1 MKIFSPA
8 SNSSYQRH
16 IYATEADFEKDVVA
30 QAACI
35 FGPDALY
42 FDLKKRLK
50 GKEIIGIPDGYLIDC
65 SNTNEPALFIVE
77 NEISTHDS
85 FKHIGIQLLKFV
97 VAFDDYKV
105 ELKSNLIAHLQENP
119 GMLQRFE
126 AFCGRSNSRNID
138 SYMEAAVFGDFKGLV
153 LIDEAGPEL
162 NKILEKIRA
171 DISILTFN
179 KFVDA
184 AGNSLFVFDPFQE
197 DEGEEALANSIAA
210 SPAQKSE
217 QLQAG
222 LSRKARSDTIVV
234 PAGVENFQKTFLG
247 ERKWYAIRISA
258 AMKPRIKYIAA
269 YQNAPISAITHIAK
283 VADISLYKDTGKY
296 IVTFSEPAKEIGP
309 IPLRESRNKPQGPIY
324 VEREKLL
331 SSRTLEEALEK

>member
-1 MKIFSPA
+1 MRLYSPA
-8 SNSSYQRH
+8 SNSSYQR
-16 IYATEADFEKDVVA
+16 ISYATEAEFEKDVVA
-30 QAACI
+30 QADRI
-35 FGPDALY
+35 FGPAGLY

-65 SNTNEPALFIVE
+65 SNADEPALFIIE

-105 ELKSNLIAHLQENP
+105 ELKANLISHLQENP
-119 GMLQRFE
+119 GMMKRFE
-126 AFCGRSNSRNID
+126 AFCANSKSRNID
-138 SYMEAAVFGDFKGLV
+138 SYMEAAVFGEFKGLV
-153 LIDEAGPEL
+153 IIDEAGPEL

-179 KFVDA
+179 KFVDPE
-184 AGNSLFVFDPFQE
+184 GKILFSFDPFQE
-197 DEGEEALANSIAA
+197 DEGEDAFGISIATI
-210 SPAQKSE
+210 SNPQSDHP
-217 QLQAG
+217 QPGQ
-222 LSRKARSDTIVV
+222 SRKARADTIIV
-234 PAGVENFQKTFLG
+234 PAKEEGFQKVFLG
-247 ERKWYAIRISA
+247 QHKWHEIRISA
-258 AMKPRIKYIAA
+258 SMKPRIKFIAA
-269 YQNAPISAITHIAK
+269 YQSAPISAITHIAP

-296 IVTFSEPAKEIGP
+296 IITFAEPAKEFGP
-309 IPLRESRNKPQGPIY
+309 IHLRESRNKPQGPIY